1 MTRGPK
7 IVHVSLQRDA
17 FYLVR
22 LYKKCEIYECMHLF
36 AFSLSRVLAHA
47 TIFACYFCKRCSHAV
62 FADSPDPLLHIPIT
76 RCVHSLILCV
86 FCFPTVCSLTFHV
99 YHVRYCFRTLCALSL
114 LSFGAYFQSAASVT
128 ELHYAH
134 VRFCLNSIDLP
145 SGA

>member
-1 MTRGPK
+1 MTREPN
-7 IVHVSLQRDA
+7 VVYVSLQRDA
-17 FYLVR
+17 FCLVR
-22 LYKKCEIYECMHLF
+22 LYKKRETCECMHLF
-36 AFSLSRVLAHA
+36 AFSLHRVFAHA
-47 TIFACYFCKRCSHAV
+47 MIFACYFCKRCSHAV